1 MLHLPVLRGG
11 VPYKS
16 LDTIQLD
23 HVGTGE
29 PVAQVSQAN
38 PGLIV
43 RDLIL
48 HARGNQQVLAEMTSA
63 ELVDISKKAAVLF
76 MEADLPVGD
85 DLQGPADF
93 ARSQSA
99 TTGVPEALCRR
110 NMEKIRFVLA
120 EMDRILAGLARGLDL
135 ATLDCGWNNDAG
147 QPVSYLRQ
155 ADMLGAVLP
164 SNSPGVHALWLPA
177 VALKV
182 PLVLR
187 PGRQE
192 PWTPLR
198 VIQAF
203 IAAGAPPQAFSF
215 YPSDYAGATE
225 ILSRCDRALFFGD
238 EGTVR
243 PWRHDRRIELHGPGQ
258 SKVILAPD
266 QIRSWQDHVDVMAE
280 SIAANGGR
288 SCVNAS
294 GIWVGG
300 EAPGLA
306 EALAERLSAIEPLP
320 LDHPDAALAAFGN
333 ADVARRISRFIDD
346 HLAAGGAEDL
356 TARYRQ
362 GERVVEMDGLG
373 FLRPTLIRCS
383 SSDHPLARAEL
394 LFPFAAY
401 VEVPPAD
408 LLDKIGSTLVG
419 TVITGDDRFSTAAMD
434 CRNIERLNLGSIP
447 TGSVSW
453 DQPHEG
459 NLFELLYH
467 RRAFQ
472 NPAAIASS
480 AA

>member
-11 VPYKS
+11 VPYRS
-16 LDTIQLD
+16 LDTIRLD

-29 PVAQVSQAN
+29 PVAQISQAN
-38 PGLIV
+38 PGLIA

-48 HARGNQQVLAEMTSA
+48 HAHGNQQALAEMTAA
-63 ELVDISKKAAVLF
+63 ELVSISKKAAVLF
-76 MEADLPVGD
+76 MEAELPVGES
-85 DLQGPADF
+85 LQGPDDF
-93 ARSQSA
+93 VRTQSA

-120 EMDRILAGLARGLDL
+120 EMDRILAGLTRGLDL
-135 ATLDCGWNNDAG
+135 ATLDTGWNNDAG

-155 ADMLGAVLP
+155 ADTLGAVLP

-177 VALKV
+177 IALKV

-192 PWTPLR
+192 PWTPFR

-203 IAAGAPPQAFSF
+203 LAAGAPPQAFSF

-225 ILSRCDRALFFGD
+225 ILSRCHRALFFGD

-243 PWRHDRRIELHGPGQ
+243 PWRHDRRVELHGPGQ
-258 SKVILAPD
+258 SKVLLAPD
-266 QIRSWQDHVDVMAE
+266 QIRWWQDHVDIMAE

-294 GIWVGG
+294 GVWVGG
-300 EAPGLA
+300 KAPGLA
-306 EALAERLSAIEPLP
+306 EALAEKLAAIEPLP
-320 LDHPDAALAAFGN
+320 LEHPEARLAAFGN
-333 ADVARRISRFIDD
+333 VEVARRISQFIDN
-346 HLAAGGAEDL
+346 HLAAAGAEDL
-356 TARYRQ
+356 TAAYRQ
-362 GERVVEMDGLG
+362 GDRVVEMDGLG

-383 SSDHPLARAEL
+383 DPGHALARAEL

-401 VEVPPAD
+401 VEVPPAE
-408 LLDKIGSTLVG
+408 LLDRIGPTLVG
-419 TVITGDDRFSTAAMD
+419 TVLTGDDRFASAAMD

-472 NPAAIASS
+472 NPAAASS